1 MNEIVYFELNNWF
14 AGKDYPDNER
24 FINWMHNDLNIK
36 FSSEEWAEENHL
48 CIAARL
54 IDMSQ
59 NFCITATK
67 DWVEKNCPELLTD
80 YAQFLRHPDEDGD
93 VYGRFGD
100 EFLPY
105 EEENFGVTWTDLD
118 DEYGYEE
125 DEEEE
130 EEA

>member
-14 AGKDYPDNER
+14 AGIDYPDNER
-24 FINWMHNDLNIK
+24 FINWMHDDLNIK
-36 FSSEEWAEENHL
+36 FCSEGWAEENHL
-48 CIAARL
+48 CIAARF

-80 YAQFLRHPDEDGD
+80 YTQFLRHPDEDGD

-118 DEYGYEE
+118 DEY
-125 DEEEE
+125 EEEE
-130 EEA
+130 EV

>member
-14 AGKDYPDNER
+14 AGRDYPDNER
-24 FINWMHNDLNIK
+24 FINWMHDDLNIK

-48 CIAARL
+48 CVAARL

-80 YAQFLRHPDEDGD
+80 YAKFLRHPDEDGD

-105 EEENFGVTWTDLD
+105 EEENFGVTWIDLD

>member
-14 AGKDYPDNER
+14 AGIDYPDNER
-24 FINWMHNDLNIK
+24 FINWMHDDLNIK
-36 FSSEEWAEENHL
+36 FSSEKWAEENRL
-48 CIAARL
+48 CIAVRF

-67 DWVEKNCPELLTD
+67 NWVEKNCPELLTD
-80 YAQFLRHPDEDGD
+80 YTQFLRHPDEYGD

-100 EFLPY
+100 EFLPH

-118 DEYGYEE
+118 DEYEE

-130 EEA
+130 V